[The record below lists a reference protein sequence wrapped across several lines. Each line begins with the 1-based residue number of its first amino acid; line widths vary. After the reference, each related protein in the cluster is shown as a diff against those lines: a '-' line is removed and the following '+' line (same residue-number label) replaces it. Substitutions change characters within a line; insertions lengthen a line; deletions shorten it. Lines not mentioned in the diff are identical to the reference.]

1 MSETRADRELDHADS
16 VAAEQRYVSMLYDKL
31 DELRR
36 YNSKRLAE
44 TLRETGG
51 TPQARTERD
60 ISTKMHIDKL
70 SQLSAVENGLCF
82 GRLDLDSD
90 ERFHIGRLGLF
101 DEENEYAPLLIDWR
115 APAARPFYLATAAS
129 RDGVVRRRHIRT
141 TRRTVTD
148 LEDEV
153 LDLDSAEQGSHLGL
167 AGEAT
172 LLAALDERRT
182 GQMGDIVATI
192 QAEQDRIIRS
202 GMNGVLV
209 VQGGPGTGKTA
220 VALHRAAYLLYTYR
234 EQLTRRGVLV
244 VGPNKTFLRYIGQV
258 LPSLGETGVLL
269 STVGELYPGVAATA
283 TESATA
289 AELKGRTD
297 MVSVLNNAV
306 RDRQQVPRKYI
317 EVTFDR
323 EPLHIDKSTCSQAR
337 TKARRSRKPHNEA
350 RKIFRREMFSALAL
364 QVADRYGRNLLDQR
378 DIDDIAAELRAD
390 DQVCEALEQLW
401 PEIEPTRLLDELL
414 SSPDRLK
421 RAARRYFDES
431 EREAL
436 SREPGAEWTPADAPL
451 LDELAELLG
460 EDDSEQQQARLR
472 QEREELAYAEGVL
485 HIMEQDEEII
495 DPEQL
500 RVSDVLDADLLAERH
515 RTDSDLTAA
524 ERAAGDRTWTF
535 GHVIVDEAQELSAMA
550 WRVIMR
556 RCPSR
561 SMTVVGDIAQTGSA
575 AGASSWHD
583 VLEPY
588 VARRWRLEELTVNY
602 RTPAE
607 IMAIAT
613 PLLDEMDVDLSVPN
627 SVRGTGVEPSS
638 LRVSE
643 AEIADRTARL
653 AAEELEAV
661 DGGHVAVLCPP
672 DRQEELG
679 RRVGELVSRTTV
691 GPQPEGLESPVM
703 VLTVDQAKG
712 LEFDSVVLVDP
723 AGILEQS
730 PRGINDI
737 YVALTRTT
745 TRLSI
750 LHHGDLPAPLRSL
763 DR

>member
-82 GRLDLDSD
+82 GRLDLDSE

-129 RDGVVRRRHIRT
+129 RDGVIRRRHIRT

-192 QAEQDRIIRS
+192 QAEQDNIIRS

-234 EQLTRRGVLV
+234 QQLTKRGVLV

-269 STVGELYPGVAATA
+269 STVGELYPGVVATA
-283 TESATA
+283 TDTATA
-289 AELKGRTD
+289 AELKGRTE

-337 TKARRSRKPHNEA
+337 TKARRARKPHNEA

-364 QVADRYGRNLLDQR
+364 QVADRLGRDLLDQR

-390 DQVCEALEQLW
+390 SQVCEVLEQLW
-401 PEIEPTRLLDELL
+401 PEIEPTTLLDELL
-414 SSPDRLK
+414 SSPERMK
-421 RAARRYFDES
+421 KAARRYFDES
-431 EREAL
+431 QRQAML
-436 SREPGAEWTPADAPL
+436 REPGSEWTPADAPL

-460 EDDSEQQQARLR
+460 EDDSEQQQAQLR

-485 HIMEQDEEII
+485 HIMEQDEEIM
-495 DPEQL
+495 DPERL
-500 RVSDVLDADLLAERH
+500 RVSDVLDADLLADRN
-515 RTDSDLTAA
+515 RTNSELTAA

-583 VLEPY
+583 VLGPY
-588 VARRWRLEELTVNY
+588 VARRWRLEELTINY
-602 RTPAE
+602 RTPSE
-607 IMAIAT
+607 IMSMAT
-613 PLLDEMDVDLSVPN
+613 PLLAEMDVDLSVPT
-627 SVRGTGVEPSS
+627 SVRSTGIEPSLERAS
-638 LRVSE
+638 KDE
-643 AEIADRTARL
+643 GAARTARL

-661 DGGHVAVLCPP
+661 EGGHVAVLCPP
-672 DRQEELG
+672 DRREEFGDEISALIP
-679 RRVGELVSRTTV
+679 RAAV
-691 GPQPEGLESPVM
+691 GPRPEGLEAPVM
-703 VLTVDQAKG
+703 VLSVDQAKG
-712 LEFDSVVLVDP
+712 LEFDSVIVADP

-730 PRGINDI
+730 PRGVNDI

-745 TRLSI
+745 TRLSVV
-750 LHHGDLPAPLRSL
+750 HHGDLPTPLEAPEN
-763 DR
+763 